1 MSNNY
6 TEIYETI
13 YKGGYH
19 KDIELTH
26 TKHILPLLSNLTNEI
41 IKKSPKN
48 LNVLDVGCSHGKGMK
63 LMQELGYNVLGTDI
77 SETAVNAAIERGF
90 DAPNQVKVGSAT
102 ALPFEDDRVDIITT
116 SDVLEHIY
124 PEDVPKVLQEFRR
137 VGSYVVSRIALAPEK
152 QRGHLLKAHR
162 DGTLKTVSSL
172 HPSVFSPVK
181 WHGLF
186 VASGFTRLDYR
197 VIKGRNRKP
206 FKYDCVY
213 ARA

>member
-41 IKKSPKN
+41 IKKDPKN
-48 LNVLDVGCSHGKGMK
+48 LIVLDVGCSHGKGMK

-90 DAPNQVKVGSAT
+90 NTPNQVKVGSAT
-102 ALPFEDDRVDIITT
+102 DLPFEDGSADIITT

-137 VGSYVVSRIALAPEK
+137 VGSYLVSRIALQPEK
-152 QRGHLLKAHR
+152 QKGHLLKAHR
-162 DGTLKTVSSL
+162 EGSLKDVSGL

-186 VASGFTRLDYR
+186 VAAGFTRLDYQ
-197 VIKGRNRKP
+197 VINDRKRKP
-206 FKYDCVY
+206 IKYDCVY
-213 ARA
+213 TSL